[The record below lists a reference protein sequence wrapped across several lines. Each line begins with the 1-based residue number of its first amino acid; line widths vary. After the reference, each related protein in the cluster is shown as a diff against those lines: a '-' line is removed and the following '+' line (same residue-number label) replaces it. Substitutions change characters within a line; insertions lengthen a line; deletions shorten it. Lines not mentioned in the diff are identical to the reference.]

1 MPPAAGN
8 AVRARRVGSGVG
20 TLRPDCPVRVGVFS
34 SAEDAEKA
42 VRALLDAGLAKGRI
56 SVLCS
61 DPAVEARF
69 REFEHDHP
77 AGSSVRSSAMKGSV
91 IGGVA
96 GGLVGVAG
104 IAAAGPGF
112 LPAEPICIGSG
123 MLFGTF
129 LGAMVSAGREHEL
142 ANYYDQSMRRGQI
155 LVAAEIAAGDDTALL
170 ERAEAALAG
179 AGAHPVAL
187 PRG

>member
-1 MPPAAGN
+1 VSVSRPECP
-8 AVRARRVGSGVG
+8 
-20 TLRPDCPVRVGVFS
+20 LRIGVFG

-42 VRALLDAGLAKGRI
+42 VRALVAEGFAKERV

-61 DPAVEARF
+61 DPDVEARF
-69 REFEHDHP
+69 REFEHQHP
-77 AGSSVRSSAMKGSV
+77 AGAGVPSTARKGSV

-112 LPAEPICIGSG
+112 LAAEPLCIGAG

-129 LGAMVSAGREHEL
+129 VGAMLSSGMEHEL
-142 ANYYDQSMRRGQI
+142 ANYYDQSLRRGQI
-155 LVAAEIAAGDDTALL
+155 LVAAEIGAGEDAALL
-170 ERAEAALAG
+170 ERAEAVLEA
-179 AGAHPVAL
+179 AGAHPVPL